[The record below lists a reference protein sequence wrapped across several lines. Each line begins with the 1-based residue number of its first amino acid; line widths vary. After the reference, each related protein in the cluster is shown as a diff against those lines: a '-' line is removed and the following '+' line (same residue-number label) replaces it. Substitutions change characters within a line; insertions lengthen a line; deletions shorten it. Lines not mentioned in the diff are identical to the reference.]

1 MKWYHTFFL
10 AILIFSCERESEI
23 VCVDSENAKNPH
35 DVPVPVK
42 DGIKGNWKLV
52 DIDYSEYYSSL
63 SEETRMRLQ
72 PEFEAQMK
80 EMVGNTAYDFQS
92 NNMLV
97 IQMPTDYG
105 DTSIQA
111 NYQISKNADSINF
124 FFSEEKEAY
133 RVDAMTKKQM
143 ILKTSEL
150 PARRLIFSRLN

>member
-10 AILIFSCERESEI
+10 SILMFSCERENEI
-23 VCVDSENAKNPH
+23 VCIDSENAKNFQDGPI
-35 DVPVPVK
+35 PVK
-42 DGIKGNWKLV
+42 DGLKGNWKLI
-52 DIDYSEYYSSL
+52 DIDYSEYYSTL

-72 PEFEAQMK
+72 PELDAQMK
-80 EMVGNTAYDFQS
+80 DMVGKTAYDFQS
-92 NNMLV
+92 IDMLV
-97 IQMPTDYG
+97 IQMPADHG

-111 NYQISKNADSINF
+111 NYQISKNADSIYF